1 MGLKLSVS
9 GILMGVT
16 SYWVCFFKEPFF
28 NNKIFTFDVFS
39 DFSGD
44 LSMNFL
50 GHQGNQEQVS
60 KRCTKVNIMCSFLVD
75 LSKQISKRYIATFA
89 ESSSHTFQIY
99 SLFRGI
105 WVIHVLSLVC
115 FLLVIWKLEIFLIFL
130 YSDLEIH
137 TNLVSSVSQMVKCLS
152 CKWMT

>member
-1 MGLKLSVS
+1 MNLSVS

-16 SYWVCFFKEPFF
+16 NYCLCFFKEPFY
-28 NNKIFTFDVFS
+28 NTKMFTFDVFS

-50 GHQGNQEQVS
+50 GHHGNQEEVS
-60 KRCTKVNIMCSFLVD
+60 KRCTEVNIMCSFLVD
-75 LSKQISKRYIATFA
+75 LSKQIPKWYIATFA

-105 WVIHVLSLVC
+105 WVIHDLSLVC
-115 FLLVIWKLEIFLIFL
+115 FFTSYLKTGDFFDFFIFRLRN
-130 YSDLEIH
+130 SH
-137 TNLVSSVSQMVKCLS
+137 KPC
-152 CKWMT
+152 